1 MDLIKFD
8 YVSGVPDL
16 TKGISVAD
24 QTKSKLWVE
33 RYREAG
39 EFEIVAEPQSGLRTS
54 MPIGACISHID
65 TDEVMIVENN
75 IIAENAEGESELTI
89 SGRSLETVLEQRVV
103 GQNQNWTQQPGA
115 YYYPTTVGSTLARQ
129 WLAAGYTYTQAVNL
143 INGHVLTGTVIN
155 GTDAVPILQAYT
167 SLADVVT
174 SEERDFDRDEVYSQ
188 LVDLLAI
195 DNLGIKVVRPGVRN
209 PLSNPNNLT
218 KAALVIHKGTDR
230 SASVTFSHDNGD
242 IESAE
247 YLWSNKADKNAILV
261 KGKWLEIMVYGTD
274 TFYARRVTVLDV
286 SFLDESFSTIPTGV
300 TTPTRDQLYARMY
313 TLGKAALAR
322 MNDVAIT
329 KVEISDVKDRWTYRK
344 DFNIGDI
351 IAVQGNYNAT
361 ANMRVTEYVEME
373 DESGAKSYPTLSF
386 L

>member
-8 YVSGVPDL
+8 YVGGVPDL

-24 QTKSKLWVE
+24 TTKSKLWVE
-33 RYREAG
+33 RYRDAG

-54 MPIGACISHID
+54 MPIGACVSHID
-65 TDEVMIVENN
+65 TDEIMVVENH
-75 IIAENAEGESELTI
+75 IISENAEGESELTV

-103 GQNQNWTQQPGA
+103 GQNQNWTNSGT
-115 YYYPTTVGSTLARQ
+115 YYYPTTVGSELTRLY
-129 WLAAGYTYTQAVNL
+129 LAAGYTYAQAVQL

-155 GTDAVPILQAYT
+155 ANDAVPILQAYT
-167 SLADVVT
+167 ALADVVT
-174 SEERDFDRDEVYSQ
+174 SEERDFDREEVYAQ

-195 DNLGIKVVRPGVRN
+195 DDLGIKVVRPGQRN
-209 PLSNPNNLT
+209 PLTNPNNLT
-218 KAALVIHKGTDR
+218 KAALVIHKGTNL
-230 SASVTFSHDNGD
+230 SSSVTFSHDNGD

-247 YLWSNKADKNAILV
+247 YLWSNKGNKTSALV
-261 KGKWLEIMVYGTD
+261 KGKWLEIMVHGTE
-274 TFYARRVTVLDV
+274 TGYARRVVTVDA
-286 SFLDESFSTIPTGV
+286 SFIDDLPAMPAAGAARNAV
-300 TTPTRDQLYARMY
+300 YARMY
-313 TLGKAALAR
+313 TYGKAVLAR
-322 MNDVAIT
+322 MNDVSIT
-329 KVEISDVKDRWTYRK
+329 KVEISDQKDRWTYRK

>member
-8 YVSGVPDL
+8 YVGGVPDL

-39 EFEIVAEPQSGLRTS
+39 EFEIVAEPQSGLRTT

-65 TDEVMIVENN
+65 TDEVMIVENH
-75 IIAENAEGESELTI
+75 IISENASGEEIELTV
-89 SGRSLETVLEQRVV
+89 SGRSLETVLEERVV
-103 GQNQNWTQQPGA
+103 GQNQAWTQSGGT
-115 YYYPTTVGSTLARQ
+115 YYYPTTVGTELARQ
-129 WLAAGYTYTQAVNL
+129 WLAAGYTYNQAVSL

-155 GTDAVPILQAYT
+155 ANDAVPILRAYT
-167 SLADVVT
+167 ALADVVT
-174 SEERDFDRDEVYSQ
+174 SEERDFDRDQVYSQ
-188 LVDLLAI
+188 LIDLLAV
-195 DNLGIKVVRPGVRN
+195 DDLGIKVIRPGVRN
-209 PLSNPNNLT
+209 PLTNPDNLT
-218 KAALVIHKGTDR
+218 KAALVIHKGVDR
-230 SASVTFSHDNGD
+230 SSTVTFSHDNGD
-242 IESAE
+242 IEDAE
-247 YLWSNKADKNAILV
+247 YLWSNKANRTSLLV
-261 KGKWLEIMVYGTD
+261 KSKWLEILIHGSETG
-274 TFYARRVTVLDV
+274 YARRVEVLDV
-286 SFLDESFSTIPTGV
+286 SFLDDHLSTIPAAGA
-300 TTPTRDQLYARMY
+300 TRNGIYSRMY

-329 KVEISDVKDRWTYRK
+329 KVEISDQRDSWTYRK